1 MEKLTSDTFFN
12 GRLRIRQQ
20 RSGYR
25 FSIDAVLLAYYA
37 RPRPGD
43 RVLDLGTGCGIVPL
57 IMVYRCPQITV
68 YGIEVQKKLSDL
80 ARFNVSDNHMETR
93 VTILH
98 EDMKSLKSTMISG
111 LVDLVVSNPPYRRSH
126 SGRLNP
132 NHQRAVARHEIIV
145 TLSDLMATAK
155 RNLRTGG
162 RFVTIY
168 SAERAAELLGL
179 MRSARIE
186 PKFLRSIHSNRLSE
200 AKLIL
205 VEGKKGAKT
214 GIRIESSLI
223 LYDENGNYTEEVEK
237 MFAP

>member
-1 MEKLTSDTFFN
+1 MEELTSDSFFN
-12 GRLRIRQQ
+12 GQLRIRQQ
-20 RSGYR
+20 QSGYR

-43 RVLDLGTGCGIVPL
+43 RVLDLGTGCGIIPL
-57 IMVYRCPQITV
+57 IMAYRCPQITV
-68 YGIEVQKKLSDL
+68 YGIEVQKKLSVL
-80 ARFNVSDNHMETR
+80 ARFNVSDNHMNPQI
-93 VTILH
+93 TILRK
-98 EDMKSLKSTMISG
+98 DMKSLKSTMISG

-132 NHQRAVARHEIIV
+132 DHQRAVARHEITV
-145 TLSDLMATAK
+145 TLSDLIATAN
-155 RNLRTGG
+155 RILRTAG

-168 SAERAAELLGL
+168 SAERTAELLAL

-186 PKFLRSIHSNRLSE
+186 PKILRSIHSNRQSE

-205 VEGKKGAKT
+205 VEGKKGGRT
-214 GIRIESSLI
+214 GIRIESPLI
-223 LYDENGNYTEEVEK
+223 LYDEDGNYTDEVEK

>member
-1 MEKLTSDTFFN
+1 MKTLTSDSFFN
-12 GRLRIRQQ
+12 GQLRIRQQ
-20 RSGYR
+20 QSGYR

-43 RVLDLGTGCGIVPL
+43 RVLDLGTGCGIIPL
-57 IMVYRCPQITV
+57 IMAYRCPQITV
-68 YGIEVQKKLSDL
+68 YGIEVQKELSDL
-80 ARFNVSDNHMETR
+80 ARFNVSDNHMEFQ
-93 VTILH
+93 VTILRK
-98 EDMKSLKSTMISG
+98 DMKSLKSTMLSG

-132 NHQRAVARHEIIV
+132 DYQRAVARHEIAV
-145 TLSDLMATAK
+145 TLSDLIATAK
-155 RNLRTGG
+155 RILRTSG

-168 SAERAAELLGL
+168 SAERTAELLAL

-186 PKFLRSIHSNRLSE
+186 PKILRSIHSNRQSE

-205 VEGKKGAKT
+205 VEGKKDART

-223 LYDENGNYTEEVEK
+223 LYDEDGNYTDEVEK
-237 MFAP
+237 MFEL